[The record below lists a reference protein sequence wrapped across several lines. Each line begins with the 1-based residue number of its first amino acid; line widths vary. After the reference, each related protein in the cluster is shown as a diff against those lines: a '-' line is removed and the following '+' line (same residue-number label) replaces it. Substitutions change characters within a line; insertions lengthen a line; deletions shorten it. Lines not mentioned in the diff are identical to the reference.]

1 MSKPKQSS
9 KGLLSIARLAYEEAN
24 FWDRDPTP
32 EGLIL
37 LYKEKAILSKESG
50 DDWAG
55 WNWVMMHANAA
66 FEALEQREPYIACLE
81 FFKLGQVSE
90 SLEHLSLEEI
100 KFVLKL
106 VEGRKNQLAPLRH
119 KTQTNNILKNIAQ
132 QIAIRLWESDT
143 DQKIR
148 IGKMA
153 KIVYAK
159 MHRLF
164 DALPESIQSDTV
176 KYFPKKPAGL
186 HNWLREEGIKPDY
199 ASLPG
204 PSPKK

>member
-9 KGLLSIARLAYEEAN
+9 KGLLSIARLANEEAN
-24 FWDRDPTP
+24 FLEADPTP

-50 DDWAG
+50 DDRAG
-55 WNWVMMHANAA
+55 WNWVMMHADAA
-66 FEALEQREPYIACLE
+66 FEALEQRDPYIACLE

-90 SLEHLSLEEI
+90 SLKHLSLEET

-106 VEGRKNQLAPLRH
+106 VEGRKNQLAPLRQ
-119 KTQTNNILKNIAQ
+119 KTQTTNIFENIAQ
-132 QIAIRLWESDT
+132 QIAIRLWESRA

-148 IGKMA
+148 IGAMA

-164 DALPESIQSDTV
+164 DALPESIQSETL

-186 HNWLREEGIKPDY
+186 KKWLREEGVAPDY
-199 ASLPG
+199 ASLSGRPR
-204 PSPKK
+204 KK